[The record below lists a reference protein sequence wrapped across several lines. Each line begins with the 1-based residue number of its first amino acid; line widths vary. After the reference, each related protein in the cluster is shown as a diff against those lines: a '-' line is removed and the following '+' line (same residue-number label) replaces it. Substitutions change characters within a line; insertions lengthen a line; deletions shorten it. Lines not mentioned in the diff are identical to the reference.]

1 MSKSLSKIIKIK
13 NEINDLKKSYK
24 KKPSSE
30 KLTQIGKLFFTIGKT
45 EEAFHIL
52 NQAVSENPDNPETY
66 RMMGDFLNVQGK
78 LDMAID
84 CYDRALFAQEDY
96 HPALVGKGGA
106 YVKMKEHE
114 KAAKCFEAALAISDN
129 DVNNSCVGIL
139 LFDTGNFEQA
149 AHYFLKAI
157 SLNRSN
163 PQYHKNLAK
172 IYFRIAKN
180 QDALDHLFEA
190 YKMCEDEDKGYFIS
204 EMSNVMMQVH
214 ISAYTQKMRE
224 IVDICL
230 KSKDISHRN
239 FSNVWYTLFI
249 TNPAY
254 QPIVTLYQHKTY
266 EAFQQA
272 FDLKSLLP
280 LLSED
285 FIVHGLRLLAMQ
297 SPELEF
303 IFCHIRR
310 YLLEITQ
317 AQKLSEFGQTLK
329 EQEALLAL
337 SCALSEQC
345 FLNEYIYKVSPQEQE
360 NVEHLKSRLY
370 RAAGTYQDYQDLILV
385 AMIGAYVPLWTLGP
399 RIVEHAHVVRKK
411 FKQDSVLSLLTLQI
425 FEPETEQK
433 VRKTVK
439 PLGDI
444 TDEVSQKVRAQYEE
458 SPYPRWRYANLHA
471 DPDKSAEFKK
481 PYDILIA
488 GCGTGKQ
495 VLQDVMMYPNAKI
508 TAVDLSLSSISYA
521 KRKIMENNIKTV
533 EFYHGDLLDLHK
545 LGKKFDFVMCSG
557 VLHHMNDPEA
567 GLASIT
573 KCLKPGGMMDI
584 GLYSEIARHRVVH
597 FRKLVEE
604 KGWAADLEGIRQFR
618 EHVMTLA
625 NDDTNRSIV
634 RSRDFYSASSCRDLI
649 FHVQEHRYTLLQIE
663 DMLDRH
669 GLKFFQFSFLPPM
682 TYKAFKNFFPKPE
695 EGLDLKNWHKF
706 EEKYT
711 DAFAA
716 MYQFWVCR
724 KDDEAMLRAAPKRV
738 NIL

>member
-1 MSKSLSKIIKIK
+1 
-13 NEINDLKKSYK
+13 
-24 KKPSSE
+24 
-30 KLTQIGKLFFTIGKT
+30 
-45 EEAFHIL
+45 
-52 NQAVSENPDNPETY
+52 
-66 RMMGDFLNVQGK
+66 MGDFLNIQGK
-78 LDMAID
+78 FAMAID

-96 HPALVGKGGA
+96 HPALVGKGDA

-114 KAAKCFEAALAISDN
+114 KAAKCFEAALKISDN
-129 DVNNSCVGIL
+129 DVNNSCVGVL

-157 SLNRSN
+157 SLNPTN
-163 PQYHKNLAK
+163 PQYHKNIAK
-172 IYFRIAKN
+172 IYFRLAKS
-180 QDALDHLFEA
+180 QEALDHLYEA
-190 YKMCEDEDKGYFIS
+190 YKICEDEDKGYFIS

-214 ISAYTQKMRE
+214 ISTYTEKMRE
-224 IVDICL
+224 IVDVCL
-230 KSKDISHRN
+230 KAKDISHRN
-239 FSNVWYTLFI
+239 FSSVWYTLFI

-254 QPIVTLYQHKTY
+254 RSITALYQYKSYDEFRAH
-266 EAFQQA
+266 
-272 FDLKSLLP
+272 FDLSAALP

-285 FIVHGLRLLAMQ
+285 FVVYGLRLLAVQ
-297 SPELEF
+297 SLELEM
-303 IFCHIRR
+303 ILRNIRR
-310 YLLEITQ
+310 YILEIVDAGRLEEF
-317 AQKLSEFGQTLK
+317 AQNIKQQDSF
-329 EQEALLAL
+329 LAL
-337 SCALSEQC
+337 ACALSEQC
-345 FLNEYIYKVSPQEQE
+345 FLNEYVYMLSPQEQE
-360 NVEHLKSRLY
+360 SAARL
-370 RAAGTYQDYQDLILV
+370 AQKIKDAGEDYQGWQDLILFAV
-385 AMIGAYVPLWTLGP
+385 VGAYIPLWTLGP
-399 RIVEHAHVVRKK
+399 QAVAYAHAIKKK
-411 FKQDSVLSLLTLQI
+411 FKSDSILSLITLQI
-425 FEPETEQK
+425 FEPEIEQNL
-433 VRKTVK
+433 RKTIK
-439 PLGDI
+439 TLGNI

-471 DPDKSAEFKK
+471 DPDKSAEFRK

-508 TAVDLSLSSISYA
+508 TAVDLSLSSICYA
-521 KRKIMENNIKTV
+521 KRKILENNIKTV

-545 LGKKFDFVMCSG
+545 LGKQFDFVMCSG
-557 VLHHMNDPEA
+557 VLHHMHDPEA

-604 KGWAADLEGIRQFR
+604 NGWPADLEGIRQFR

-663 DMLDRH
+663 EMLERH

-682 TYKAFKNFFPKPE
+682 TYKAFKKYFPKPE
-695 EGLDLKNWHKF
+695 DALDLKNWHKF
-706 EEKYT
+706 EEKHT

-716 MYQFWVCR
+716 MYQFWVCH
-724 KDDEAMLRAAPKRV
+724 KEDEAEIRRAPKRV